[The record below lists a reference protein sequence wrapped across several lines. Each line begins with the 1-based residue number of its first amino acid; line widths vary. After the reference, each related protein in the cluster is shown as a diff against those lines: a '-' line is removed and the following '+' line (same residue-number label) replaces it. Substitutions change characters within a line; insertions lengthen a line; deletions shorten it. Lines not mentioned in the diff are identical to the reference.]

1 MWSAIRVE
9 RLTSDRFG
17 SGSKED
23 SISLKQ
29 CWTSGTA
36 QRASSIRFAPTTGI
50 STSLDNRHRHPMARG
65 IWSRSGREG
74 RNLNTPL
81 VRGKRT
87 KGSEELSEPSN
98 PDLAAIEREI
108 QSADDHARNYQNGCR
123 DVRIDELIQVMEE
136 EPALVRLNSGLAFE
150 PVLQHGQRTRPRQ

>member
-36 QRASSIRFAPTTGI
+36 QRAPSIRFAPTTGI
-50 STSLDNRHRHPMARG
+50 STFFDNKQRRPMECG
-65 IWSRSGREG
+65 IWFRFGRVARNADTAVFCAEGGKGVMSEAWPGLLGPSEPDLPGRERQIYSAG
-74 RNLNTPL
+74 DEPRN
-81 VRGKRT
+81 R
-87 KGSEELSEPSN
+87 
-98 PDLAAIEREI
+98 
-108 QSADDHARNYQNGCR
+108 
-123 DVRIDELIQVMEE
+123 
-136 EPALVRLNSGLAFE
+136 
-150 PVLQHGQRTRPRQ
+150 